1 MEISESFLVEDIDLN
16 MPIKIWLYLQWIID
30 FVIINVTSSVLTQKP
45 LSNLSI
51 SNI

>member
-30 FVIINVTSSVLTQKP
+30 SVILTQKP

>member
-30 FVIINVTSSVLTQKP
+30 FVINVTSSVLTQKP